1 MNLTQ
6 QEIIRQIEELELWQG
21 VPQGSLKQRIHTPL
35 DLEQLG
41 LLQTKH
47 QIINIGVPF
56 HYKDHFD
63 VIRCHLISVGISSVE
78 IRRYDDCHMS
88 DDCLVPAMWFST
100 LVEWYI
106 VFSYGCPCNIIQYN
120 IMHVHVL
127 PKNVHTKDSQ
137 GINCDDFREKWLHYN
152 GTAMYWYGR
161 NSIEKCCFIRI
172 EIP

>member
-1 MNLTQ
+1 MLRLKLNHVSKRGHWPIYANKLDYYKTLQIISEKKSYFSRNIKVNLTQ

-63 VIRCHLISVGISSVE
+63 VIRCHLINVGISSVE

-100 LVEWYI
+100 LVEWYFHMG
-106 VFSYGCPCNIIQYN
+106 VLVTSSNI
-120 IMHVHVL
+120 
-127 PKNVHTKDSQ
+127 T
-137 GINCDDFREKWLHYN
+137 
-152 GTAMYWYGR
+152 
-161 NSIEKCCFIRI
+161 
-172 EIP
+172 